1 MWLLCLPI
9 PLLFVIT
16 MAACL
21 ASQIVKNSFTYR
33 YGSAFDKYVFISLGA
48 LVTVITL
55 ILLAKI
61 DCVSLYTALMA
72 CAFGVLCLLQ
82 SFFMLKAFEYGS
94 FAYTTVIASLST
106 IIPALSGAIF
116 FGETISL
123 VQIIG
128 ICLMIACFFLC
139 VNYDKKQENSE
150 KNESSNK
157 RQINAAD
164 KQNHKNKTL
173 KWLIYVGITF
183 LTTGGIGVMQ
193 KVHQSSPYKAE
204 LNAFLVISFG
214 VCMIVSAV
222 MAFKNRNAR
231 FEVTDC
237 NSENSKG
244 EKSALTGT
252 AIKKR
257 GVSYYIIIVLS
268 GLSVAF
274 NNFINLYLSGK
285 VDSAIFFP
293 LVNGGGLVLVTL
305 CALIIYKEKLTL
317 KQWIGIVVGVIS
329 VILLGNPF

>member
-1 MWLLCLPI
+1 MWLLSFPI

-21 ASQIVKNSFTYR
+21 ASQIVKNSFTCR

-55 ILLAKI
+55 LLLAKI
-61 DCVSLYTALMA
+61 DSVSLYTAVMA

-116 FGETISL
+116 FGETISI

-128 ICLMIACFFLC
+128 ICLMVACFFLC
-139 VNYDKKQENSE
+139 VNYDKKQENPE
-150 KNESSNK
+150 NATLDKTKANDSNTP
-157 RQINAAD
+157 ND
-164 KQNHKNKTL
+164 KNKTL

-193 KVHQSSPYKAE
+193 KVHQSSPYKGE

-222 MAFKNRNAR
+222 MAFKNRNTR
-231 FEVTDC
+231 FEIADSAC
-237 NSENSKG
+237 KSAKSENS
-244 EKSALTGT
+244 ALTNT

-257 GVSYYIIIVLS
+257 GVWYYIIIVLS
-268 GLSVAF
+268 GLSVAL

-317 KQWIGIVVGVIS
+317 KQWIGIAVGVIS
-329 VILLGNPF
+329 VVLLGNPF